1 MNNYQ
6 NDLEKGLRR
15 QNASADFD
23 GVNIDSADSNLSASI
38 RNPDTVH
45 FDSKNFEAR
54 NSTSVDLEGSRG
66 STYYSAA
73 ESGPSIWSQ
82 VQAQVDG
89 HSALIAHSI
98 STSANNPLDLS
109 DTANPADW
117 PVKVLDYNELRDA
130 NSGLVDIDQTVEKIR
145 HSRHVRLGVWC
156 AVVVIVCLAVA
167 AVVVPSAMNFPAAQR
182 LLAGI
187 CVGIVGVF
195 VVFTIPL
202 FKWAQYPDLTMEE
215 RARLSDAHEIAMD
228 VRRVAAS
235 DLKRS
240 YGFVDIMAEKDV
252 LTAVKR
258 GDMMVKEWK
267 PGRSVD
273 FFECPKD
280 GRNRDFRIFYRK
292 TPLPE
297 QYAVSNAT
305 VDHGNRCILQISG
318 DRARI
323 IPEDPLD
330 ELSRTPS
337 AGENVRVEFDDSN
350 GASSGKF
357 VSIGYL
363 AQDEVALRRAPGQG
377 YQQRFPLKFAPGFSS
392 LVFWSV
398 LGPFG
403 LLLRSIIGLIVR
415 ALIPREGRKSYC
427 FRDSDRFFV
436 PWLRYGGAV
445 AGILLWV
452 LVFLLLMLLTSNH

>member
-1 MNNYQ
+1 M
-6 NDLEKGLRR
+6 
-15 QNASADFD
+15 
-23 GVNIDSADSNLSASI
+23 
-38 RNPDTVH
+38 
-45 FDSKNFEAR
+45 
-54 NSTSVDLEGSRG
+54 
-66 STYYSAA
+66 
-73 ESGPSIWSQ
+73 
-82 VQAQVDG
+82 
-89 HSALIAHSI
+89 
-98 STSANNPLDLS
+98 
-109 DTANPADW
+109 
-117 PVKVLDYNELRDA
+117 KVLDYNELRET
-130 NSGLVDIDQTVEKIR
+130 NSGLVDIDGTVQTIR

-156 AVVVIVCLAVA
+156 AVVAIVCLAVA
-167 AVVVPSAMNFPAAQR
+167 AVLVPSAMNFPTTQR
-182 LLAGI
+182 LLTFIYA
-187 CVGIVGVF
+187 VIVGVF

-202 FKWAQYPDLTMEE
+202 FKWAQYPNLTMEE
-215 RARLSDAHEIAMD
+215 RARLSDAREIAMN

-240 YGFVDIMAEKDV
+240 YEFVDIMAEKDV

-258 GDMMVKEWK
+258 GDMMVKEWE

-292 TPLPE
+292 TPLPDR
-297 QYAVSNAT
+297 YDIYDSS
-305 VDHGNRCILQISG
+305 VDHGTRCLLQISG

-337 AGENVRVEFDDSN
+337 KGENVRVEFDDSN

-377 YQQRFPLKFAPGFSS
+377 YQQRFPLEFAPGFSS
-392 LVFWSV
+392 VVFWAV
-398 LGPFG
+398 FGPFG
-403 LLLRSIIGLIVR
+403 LLLKPILWLLVHV
-415 ALIPREGRKSYC
+415 LIPREGRGSYC

-445 AGILLWV
+445 AGILLWI
-452 LVFLLLMLLTSNH
+452 LVFLLLMLLTSSH